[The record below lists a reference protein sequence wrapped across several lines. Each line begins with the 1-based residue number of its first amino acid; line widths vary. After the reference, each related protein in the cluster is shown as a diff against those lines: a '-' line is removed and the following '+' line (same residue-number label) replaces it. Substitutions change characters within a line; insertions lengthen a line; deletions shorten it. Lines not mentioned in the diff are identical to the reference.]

1 MTSRISQLKALFE
14 TSRDDDNNN
23 IENATKG
30 DKGSFS
36 DDDNRRGNN
45 AADDNPRSAAADNP
59 LNSSSVSSSSSS
71 TVGFPIRKVKSS
83 DCVLNEDN
91 INKRRSFVTELRLTL
106 SPAASPQTTRR
117 TETKTD
123 KHKFVRIYS
132 KRLPPRRTLINTIFY
147 IYVIIVFSRKVIC

>member
-23 IENATKG
+23 IENATDD

-36 DDDNRRGNN
+36 DDDNRRGKN

-59 LNSSSVSSSSSS
+59 LNSSSASSSSS
-71 TVGFPIRKVKSS
+71 TAVGFPIRKVKSS
-83 DCVLNEDN
+83 DCVLNEDS
-91 INKRRSFVTELRLTL
+91 INERRSFVTELRLTL

-117 TETKTD
+117 RTETKTD
-123 KHKFVRIYS
+123 KHKVS
-132 KRLPPRRTLINTIFY
+132 H
-147 IYVIIVFSRKVIC
+147 